1 MYSQINCPN
10 CSTPYTAE
18 VHQIIDVGRQPELKQ
33 MILSGQLNVA
43 VCPNCGAGGQLS
55 SIILYHDPDHEL
67 LMLYVPPELQMDQM
81 QKEQYI
87 GRLTREVLDK
97 TPMEQR
103 RAYMLQPTM
112 ILTMQSFVEKV
123 LETEGITKE
132 MIDRQRKQAELL
144 DILAKGDPDVV
155 DYLIKER
162 SSEID
167 ETFFLML
174 KSFVERAG
182 QMDDNEQLL
191 PLVNLQAK
199 LMTETAVGRRLEQR
213 QIAMHA
219 LNQDAKAAGGLTTLI
234 LLKHVLKHQEDPETA
249 MIIAQAGV
257 SAMTYEFFT
266 GLTAEID
273 KQNMAGK
280 TEAVARL
287 TQLRADLLQMQQEM
301 QQASRQILQQ
311 AQQDL
316 EMILASADLEQAV
329 QANMNSFDEAFMYVL
344 SVEINRAEENS
355 QPERLEKLTQV
366 HQLIAKQVEGQ
377 APPEIQLLTQL
388 AYAETDAQ
396 LNQLLDENQDLLS
409 DDLLKIVD
417 LLQDQV
423 RESNQKELVDRLGQ
437 VKGLIAAR
445 LN

>member
-1 MYSQINCPN
+1 MYSQITCPN
-10 CSTPYTAE
+10 CSTPYKAE

-33 MILSGQLNVA
+33 MILSGQLNIA

-81 QKEQYI
+81 QQEQYI
-87 GRLTREVLDK
+87 GRLTREVLDN

-199 LMTETAVGRRLEQR
+199 LMTETTVGRRLEQR

-249 MIIAQAGV
+249 MTIAQAGV

-329 QANMNSFDEAFMYVL
+329 QANMNNFDEAFMYVL
-344 SVEINRAEENS
+344 SVEISRAEENS
-355 QPERLEKLTQV
+355 QPERLEKLTQA
-366 HQLIAKQVEGQ
+366 HQLIIKQAEGQ

-388 AYAETDAQ
+388 AYAETDTQ

-417 LLQDQV
+417 LLQGQV
-423 RESNQKELVDRLGQ
+423 RESDQKELVERLGQ
-437 VKGLIAAR
+437 IKGLIAAR

>member
-1 MYSQINCPN
+1 MQSQITCPN
-10 CSTPYTAE
+10 CSTPYMAE

-43 VCPNCGAGGQLS
+43 VCPNCEAGGQLNS
-55 SIILYHDPDHEL
+55 VILYHDPDHEL
-67 LMLYVPPELQMDQM
+67 FMIYVPPELQMDQM
-81 QKEQYI
+81 QQEQYI
-87 GRLTREVLDK
+87 GRLTREVLDN

-144 DILAKGDPDVV
+144 DTLAKADPDVA

-174 KSFVERAG
+174 KSFVERAV

-199 LMTETAVGRRLEQR
+199 LMTETAVGRRVNQR

-219 LNQDAKAAGGLTTLI
+219 LNQDAKAADGLTTVM
-234 LLKHVLKHQEDPETA
+234 LLKHVLKNQEDPETA
-249 MIIAQAGV
+249 MAIAQAGA

-280 TEAVARL
+280 TEVVVRL
-287 TQLRADLLQMQQEM
+287 TQLRADLLQMQEEM
-301 QQASRQILQQ
+301 QQASQQILQE

-329 QANMNSFDEAFMYVL
+329 QANMNKFDDAFMYVL
-344 SVEINRAEENS
+344 SAEINRAEESS

-366 HQLIAKQVEGQ
+366 QQLIVKQIEGQ
-377 APPEIQLLTQL
+377 SPPEIQLLTQL
-388 AYAETDAQ
+388 TYAETDAQ
-396 LNQLLDENQDLLS
+396 MNQLLDENQDLLS

-423 RESNQKELVDRLGQ
+423 RESGQKELVDRLGQ

-445 LN
+445 VN